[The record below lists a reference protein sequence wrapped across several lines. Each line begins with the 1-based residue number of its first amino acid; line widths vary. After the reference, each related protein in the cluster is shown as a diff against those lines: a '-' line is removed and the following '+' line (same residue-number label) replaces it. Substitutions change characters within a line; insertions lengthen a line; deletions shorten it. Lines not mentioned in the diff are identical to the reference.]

1 MIIIKE
7 ADNGFIVQCLK
18 GDSFYGKPEKE
29 TVHTNPSQVGE
40 AVYKILKKEA
50 PKPSKAASRQQLRM
64 ALQLA
69 KLRLELFDNGIEVDY

>member
-18 GDSFYGKPEKE
+18 VGKPEKE